1 MQTDSYSMNMF
12 AYSSPSRFPIVHTG
26 QHSRGGFIEYG
37 PNASLVS
44 LSSSIPTRDPF
55 FHLSFLQNTSFG
67 SHQLYAV
74 PMRIFSQYLIFL
86 RIIQELTNMTASP
99 EAFFC
104 TPLPPYISLPTQL
117 RCQQARAT

>member
-1 MQTDSYSMNMF
+1 MQTDSYSMNMMF
-12 AYSSPSRFPIVHTG
+12 AYSSPSRFPIVHTA

-37 PNASLVS
+37 PNASVS
-44 LSSSIPTRDPF
+44 LSSSIPTHDPF
-55 FHLSFLQNTSFG
+55 FRLSFLQNTSFG

-74 PMRIFSQYLIFL
+74 PMPIFSQYLIL
-86 RIIQELTNMTASP
+86 LIIQELTNMTASP